1 MSDST
6 PKLCPKCEKSPR
18 ILQWEG
24 IPWVNIGC
32 CGVFIRGNGKA
43 DAVARWNVAPLGLW
57 GLSKPNAP
65 VDAPKLKSYS
75 YSTDQ
80 EIFYGLDSESYDD
93 AVAEAI
99 KLADSRLLNPG
110 VGPVWVGENMVPPEP
125 TLSFIEDNLTEEM
138 HDLVGEVADEWPDL
152 SKQESTAMYD
162 ELNQVLMKHL
172 VQAKQWPPSFWQIVN
187 VKQVR

>member
-1 MSDST
+1 MELVSRQ
-6 PKLCPKCEKSPR
+6 CPKCANLLKVNFSGVIPWFTIDCCGAHFGGSTRKEVVE
-18 ILQWEG
+18 QWE
-24 IPWVNIGC
+24 
-32 CGVFIRGNGKA
+32 F
-43 DAVARWNVAPLGLW
+43 APLSKW
-57 GLSKPNAP
+57 GLSEPNSSP
-65 VDAPKLKSYS
+65 SNPKLKSYS

-80 EIFYGLDSESYDD
+80 EIFYGLDSENYDE
-93 AVAEAI
+93 AIAEAI

-110 VGPVWVGENMVPPEP
+110 VGPVWVGENMTPPNP

-152 SKQESTAMYD
+152 SKQESEAMYD

-172 VQAKQWPPSFWQIVN
+172 VQAKQWPPSFWQVVN